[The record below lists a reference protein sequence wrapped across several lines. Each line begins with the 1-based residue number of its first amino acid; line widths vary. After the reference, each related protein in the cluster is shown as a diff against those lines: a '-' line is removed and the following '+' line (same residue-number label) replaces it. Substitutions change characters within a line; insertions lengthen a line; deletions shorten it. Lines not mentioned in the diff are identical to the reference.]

1 MWNDKVNKMTI
12 LMTLMLALLLKFYS
26 NNPDLKNYT
35 EKEWNIV
42 LVLFNL
48 NGESNRSS
56 ILLGNIKFL

>member
-35 EKEWNIV
+35 EKE
-42 LVLFNL
+42 
-48 NGESNRSS
+48 
-56 ILLGNIKFL
+56 

>member
-1 MWNDKVNKMTI
+1 MTFI
-12 LMTLMLALLLKFYS
+12 FTLLLKLDS
-26 NNPDLKNYT
+26 NNPDVKNYT
-35 EKEWNIV
+35 EKEWNNM